1 MLACGYRLFS
11 ANLVIADT
19 HALGYNIKKIKLFRT
34 TIKHTDTEKFNWKP
48 ETVTGYVDHIIYR
61 NAENGYTVLVL
72 VVNEEE
78 LTCVGTF
85 RTLLRGKI

>member
-1 MLACGYRLFS
+1 ME
-11 ANLVIADT
+11 T
-19 HALGYNIKKIKLFRT
+19 
-34 TIKHTDTEKFNWKP
+34 

-78 LTCVGTF
+78 LTCVGD
-85 RTLLRGKI
+85 LKSVV

>member
-1 MLACGYRLFS
+1 ME
-11 ANLVIADT
+11 T
-19 HALGYNIKKIKLFRT
+19 
-34 TIKHTDTEKFNWKP
+34 

-85 RTLLRGKI
+85 SDIAEGENIEAHVSIQSMPLMADSLR